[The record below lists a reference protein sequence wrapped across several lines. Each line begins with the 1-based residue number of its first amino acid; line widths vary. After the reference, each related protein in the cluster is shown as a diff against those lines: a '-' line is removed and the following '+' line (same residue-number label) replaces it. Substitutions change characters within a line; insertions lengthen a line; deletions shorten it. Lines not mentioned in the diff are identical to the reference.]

1 MGRGAT
7 HCGATVPDGDR
18 NLTIWSW
25 LRAVARPTAI
35 VLGLGIGVAACTALP
50 GDGPW
55 MGGAQGTTTEA
66 LPFDVIDLTPTTIAA
81 YRQPES
87 IDRPSVTSALS
98 AGGKIS
104 VAPGDAIKVRI
115 FEPYEGSIFPTIQ
128 KPGADFGV
136 QRVTDAGTINIPFV
150 GTVQVAGLDLSQIE
164 RRIAQQL
171 NGKAQDPQV
180 IVEFVADR
188 THTVMVSGDVKTPGR
203 VSILEGVRSV
213 VDAINRVGGP
223 ASTGGGGPS
232 GAMGGQTQLEV
243 VVRRH
248 GDVILT
254 AQYSELLAGGDIAI
268 QKGDEIV
275 VRPNS
280 RVFTVLGAVMKSG
293 NVEMTKHNLSLL
305 EALGQVGGLNDIR
318 TNKTGVYVFRM
329 GDLKNNLAARAR
341 VFRLDLMQ
349 PVSIFVAQQFGMQAR
364 DVIYVT
370 NAPLYEYDKVLTS
383 IYRTFSIVS
392 VVRSTGTSSVAL
404 PAF

>member
-1 MGRGAT
+1 
-7 HCGATVPDGDR
+7 
-18 NLTIWSW
+18 LTIWSW

-35 VLGLGIGVAACTALP
+35 VLGLGVGVAACTALP

-87 IDRPSVTSALS
+87 VDRPSVTSALS

-188 THTVMVSGDVKTPGR
+188 THTVMVSGDVKNPGR

-223 ASTGGGGPS
+223 ASTGGGGQG

-248 GDVILT
+248 GEVILT

-280 RVFTVLGAVMKSG
+280 RVFTVLGAVLKSG

-318 TNKTGVYVFRM
+318 ANKTGVYVFRM
-329 GDLKNNLAARAR
+329 GDLKNNPAARAR

-364 DVIYVT
+364 DVIYVS

-392 VVRSTGTSSVAL
+392 VVRSTGTSVAL
-404 PAF
+404 PSF